1 MPPVA
6 TVEWRFNLEN
16 VKKKLK
22 KNLITQPAVP
32 YEENRYR
39 YQITEARQREV

>member
-16 VKKKLK
+16 VKKKK
-22 KNLITQPAVP
+22 SNYPANGAV
-32 YEENRYR
+32 
-39 YQITEARQREV
+39 